1 MEIGAQIK
9 TRRQELNMTQE
20 MLAKELHVGRTT
32 VSNWEIGRNYPDLQL
47 IVSISNVLSI
57 SLDTL
62 LGKES
67 EIVKEIT
74 RDTNIRK
81 SQSRKI
87 KILSTLLI
95 LVILAGLFGIYKV
108 VEYRDISSPEQIV
121 SVQAYEDHLEI
132 TTDLPFYRSVVG
144 YTIGNSPDGNDTIE
158 LSLSSQIDLSLDHQ
172 QKIVVETDSLEEDM
186 GIRNLKTVDIVDQN
200 GIIKTFDI

>member
-1 MEIGAQIK
+1 MEIGTQIK
-9 TRRQELNMTQE
+9 MRRQELNMTQE

-47 IVSISNVLSI
+47 IVSISNVLNL

-87 KILSTLLI
+87 KILSALLI

-121 SVQAYEDHLEI
+121 SVQAYEEHLEI
-132 TTDLPFYRSVVG
+132 ITDLPFYRSVVG

-186 GIRNLKTVDIVDQN
+186 GIRNLKTVDIVDRN

>member
-9 TRRQELNMTQE
+9 ARRQELNMTQE
-20 MLAKELHVGRTT
+20 MLANKLNVGRST

-47 IVSISNVLSI
+47 IVSISDVLNL

-67 EIVKEIT
+67 EVVKDIA

-87 KILSTLLI
+87 KILSALLI
-95 LVILAGLFGIYKV
+95 VVILAGLFGIYKV
-108 VEYRDISSPEQIV
+108 VEYRDISSPEQIP
-121 SVQAYEDHLEI
+121 SLQAYEDRLVI

-200 GIIKTFDI
+200 GIIKTFEL

>member
-1 MEIGAQIK
+1 MDIGAQIK
-9 TRRQELNMTQE
+9 KRRQELNMTQE

-57 SLDTL
+57 SLDSL

-67 EIVKEIT
+67 DIVKEIT
-74 RDTNIRK
+74 RDTSIRK

-87 KILSTLLI
+87 KILSVLLI
-95 LVILAGLFGIYKV
+95 LVILTGLFGIYKV

-121 SVQAYEDHLEI
+121 SLQVYEDRLEI

-172 QKIVVETDSLEEDM
+172 QKIVVDTDRLEEDM
-186 GIRNLKTVDIVDQN
+186 GIRNLKTVDIVDRN
-200 GIIKTFDI
+200 GVIKAFDI

>member
-1 MEIGAQIK
+1 MKIGAQIK

-20 MLAKELHVGRTT
+20 QLARELNVSRST

-57 SLDTL
+57 SLDAL

-67 EIVKEIT
+67 EIVKEIAK
-74 RDTNIRK
+74 DTNIRK

-87 KILSTLLI
+87 RILSSLLI
-95 LVILAGLFGIYKV
+95 LVILAGLFGLYKV
-108 VEYRDISSPEQIV
+108 FEYRDLSSPDQIV
-121 SVQAYEDHLEI
+121 SVQAYEDYMEI

-144 YTIGNSPDGNDTIE
+144 YTLGNSSNGENTIE

-172 QKIVVETDSLEEDM
+172 QKIVVKTSSLKEDM
-186 GIRNLKTVDIVDQN
+186 GIQDLKTVNIVDRN
-200 GIIKTFDI
+200 GIIKTFGL

>member
-20 MLAKELHVGRTT
+20 ILARELHVGRTT

-47 IVSISNVLSI
+47 IVSISNVLNL

-87 KILSTLLI
+87 KILSALLI

-121 SVQAYEDHLEI
+121 SLQAYEDRLEI
-132 TTDLPFYRSVVG
+132 ITDLPFYRSVVG

-172 QKIVVETDSLEEDM
+172 QKIVVETDSLEADM
-186 GIRNLKTVDIVDQN
+186 GIRNLKTVDIVDRN

>member
-20 MLAKELHVGRTT
+20 MLARELHVGRTT

-47 IVSISNVLSI
+47 IVSISNVLNL

-87 KILSTLLI
+87 KILSALLI

-121 SVQAYEDHLEI
+121 SLQAYEDRLVI

-172 QKIVVETDSLEEDM
+172 QKIVVETDSLEDDM
-186 GIRNLKTVDIVDQN
+186 GIRNLKTVDIVDRN

>member
-20 MLAKELHVGRTT
+20 MLARELHVGRTT

-47 IVSISNVLSI
+47 IVSISNVLNL

-87 KILSTLLI
+87 KILSALLI

-108 VEYRDISSPEQIV
+108 LEYQDISSPEQIV
-121 SVQAYEDHLEI
+121 SLQAYEDRLEI

-186 GIRNLKTVDIVDQN
+186 GIRNLKTVDIVDRN

>member
-1 MEIGAQIK
+1 MEIGSQIK
-9 TRRQELNMTQE
+9 TRRQDLNMTQE
-20 MLAKELHVGRTT
+20 ILAKQLNVARST

-67 EIVKEIT
+67 EIVKEIA

-81 SQSRKI
+81 SQSLKI
-87 KILSTLLI
+87 KILSVLLI
-95 LVILAGLFGIYKV
+95 LILLAGLLGLYKV
-108 VEYRDISSPEQIV
+108 FEYRDISSPEQVV
-121 SVQAYEDHLEI
+121 SIQAYEDRLEI

-144 YTIGNSPDGNDTIE
+144 YTIGNSPDGKDTIE
-158 LSLSSQIDLSLDHQ
+158 IALSSQLDLSLDHQ
-172 QKIVVETDSLEEDM
+172 QKIIVETYSLEEDM
-186 GIRNLKTVDIVDQN
+186 GIQELKTVDIVNRN